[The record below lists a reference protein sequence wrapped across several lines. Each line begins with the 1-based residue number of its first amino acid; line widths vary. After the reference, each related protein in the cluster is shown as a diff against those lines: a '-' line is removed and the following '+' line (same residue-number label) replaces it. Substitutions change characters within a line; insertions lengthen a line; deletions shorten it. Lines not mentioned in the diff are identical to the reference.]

1 VLSTIEQEKCTAL
14 NGVPTMYI
22 AQLSHPEFNRFDLT
36 SLRTGIVTG
45 APCPIEMMRQIV
57 SDMGMEQITI
67 AFGMTETSP
76 VIFQSSTHESLERR
90 VTTVGQVHPHV
101 EVRLIDESG
110 SPVRRGERG
119 QVCVRGYSVMYGYW
133 ADPER
138 TSETIDNDG
147 WMHTGDIAVL
157 DQDGYLNVVGRLKD
171 MVIRG
176 GENLFPREIEE
187 FLVTH
192 PDILQVQIF
201 GVPDSR
207 FGEELCAW
215 VIPVEGSSIAEADI
229 RRFCEGKISH
239 QKIPKYV
246 RMVEEIPMTAS
257 GKAMKSEMRRTMIE
271 CLGLREEQTA

>member
-1 VLSTIEQEKCTAL
+1 
-14 NGVPTMYI
+14 
-22 AQLSHPEFNRFDLT
+22 
-36 SLRTGIVTG
+36 
-45 APCPIEMMRQIV
+45 
-57 SDMGMEQITI
+57 
-67 AFGMTETSP
+67 
-76 VIFQSSTHESLERR
+76 
-90 VTTVGQVHPHV
+90 
-101 EVRLIDESG
+101 
-110 SPVRRGERG
+110 
-119 QVCVRGYSVMYGYW
+119 
-133 ADPER
+133 
-138 TSETIDNDG
+138 
-147 WMHTGDIAVL
+147 
-157 DQDGYLNVVGRLKD
+157 

-192 PDILQVQIF
+192 PDILQVQVF